1 MNRRSGYDELV
12 ILLCTGISQRKMYF
26 DEHPKVAACGE
37 DFILALRELLHAD
50 GKESFFLGVV
60 DGKLVHNGRYLVGSS
75 IVGRRLITFAGQ
87 LRSGGFLFS
96 RALEPSEL
104 RDLFTLAAQLA
115 EPLLDIKEARTL
127 LEARGLRHI
136 SLSPPYED
144 PAWFGQFLFD
154 GAEAWGGEMID
165 GSALAPMLPIYQ
177 SLFGAVESA
186 HHVAGSRREP
196 DVAGLRGLSE
206 QLLQTGADGLMD
218 LMQLVRYP
226 DYDSYT
232 VGHSVRVAMIAVLVG
247 RRLGLAAPLLVE
259 LGTAGLLHDVGKARI
274 PEEILYKPG
283 PLTLEERQIIR
294 SHATHGAHILLE
306 SRDAGPLGVAAAWG
320 HHLRHDG
327 GGYPA
332 SAPWAVCGG
341 ATSLV
346 HVCDVFEALTAVRPY
361 KLAMTPRRAYEIML
375 QDRGAFDPA
384 LLAAFVAAMGIYPP
398 GSRVRLSNGEHGI
411 VVAAGAAVDRPRVK
425 VSRGADGRPL
435 PPDAQRIVDLALPAA
450 GSLSVS
456 GFLLDDTTAPPNA
469 PDRDQTL
476 QPSSAS
482 SP

>member
-1 MNRRSGYDELV
+1 
-12 ILLCTGISQRKMYF
+12 
-26 DEHPKVAACGE
+26 
-37 DFILALRELLHAD
+37 
-50 GKESFFLGVV
+50 
-60 DGKLVHNGRYLVGSS
+60 KLVHDGHYLVGSS
-75 IVGRRLITFAGQ
+75 IVGRRLITCVGQ
-87 LRSGGFLFS
+87 LRGGGFLFG
-96 RALEPSEL
+96 RDLEPREL
-104 RDLFTLAAQLA
+104 RDFFSLAADLA
-115 EPLLDIKEARTL
+115 EPLPDLRAARAL
-127 LEARGLRHI
+127 LESRGLRHLV
-136 SLSPPYED
+136 LSPPYED
-144 PAWFGQFLFD
+144 SAWFGQFLYD
-154 GAEAWGGEMID
+154 GAEAWGGEMIG
-165 GSALAPMLPIYQ
+165 GSDLAPMLPIYQ

-186 HHVAGSRREP
+186 HHVAGRDHEP

-206 QLLQTGADGLMD
+206 QLLQTGADGFMD

-247 RRLGLAAPLLVE
+247 RRLGLAQPLLVE

-283 PLTLEERQIIR
+283 PLTLEERRIVR

-306 SRDAGPLGVAAAWG
+306 SRDSGPLGVAAAWG

-332 SAPWAVCGG
+332 SAPWAVCSG
-341 ATSLV
+341 ATSLI

-398 GSRVRLSNGEHGI
+398 GSRVRLSTGEHGI

-425 VSRGADGRPL
+425 VSRGPDGRP
-435 PPDAQRIVDLALPAA
+435 PAPDAQREIDLALPAA
-450 GSLSVS
+450 RGVTVS

-469 PDRDQTL
+469 PDRDLSL
-476 QPSSAS
+476 QPSGAE